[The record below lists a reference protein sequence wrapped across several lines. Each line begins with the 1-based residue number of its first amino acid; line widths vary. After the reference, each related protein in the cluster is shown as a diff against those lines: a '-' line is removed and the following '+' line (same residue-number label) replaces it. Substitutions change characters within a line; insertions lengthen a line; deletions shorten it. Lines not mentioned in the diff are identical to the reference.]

1 MQLTSAQRLS
11 DKFSI
16 FVSITCALHCLLMPA
31 FLITT
36 SSVIALQIDNE
47 VLHGIMLILIAPI
60 SIFALIAGLKNHNGK
75 ISCVSGFIGL
85 IILLSAYFAGEEIL
99 SEWGEIIITLIGS
112 SILVFAHWQ
121 NFKLCRDQEC
131 NDCHD

>member
-47 VLHGIMLILIAPI
+47 VLHGIMLTSLKDLLIQVLFMVI
-60 SIFALIAGLKNHNGK
+60 MN
-75 ISCVSGFIGL
+75 
-85 IILLSAYFAGEEIL
+85 
-99 SEWGEIIITLIGS
+99 
-112 SILVFAHWQ
+112 
-121 NFKLCRDQEC
+121 
-131 NDCHD
+131 